1 MTNSRKPFRLINSSI
16 QNTVNDKRYFYE
28 GIVKEVSFIAS
39 KVKVEIL
46 PQKFTA
52 WARVSFSTAEQEHI
66 NGSMPSI
73 GSRVVLAALDA
84 VNDPYEN
91 LVVIGCL
98 FDGSNEQPTRE
109 TNGNEDKFYHSIN
122 PKNGGKIDLYKGNDG
137 THRLFI
143 DGLGKINIDGVGD
156 FNANIQGVTNWVCND
171 ISLGTADLGD
181 DNLLVIKPHLSTYDR
196 FVDEV
201 ISYLNTLITSAF
213 AGDLGIVAPIAVRNP
228 ASLTAL
234 TALQTKASLP
244 TNSGGIKENNTNKTT
259 KTHAS

>member
-1 MTNSRKPFRLINSSI
+1 MSNRRIPIRLINDSI

-28 GIVKEVSFIAS
+28 GIVKEVSFIDN

-52 WARVSFSTAEQEHI
+52 WARVLFSVAEQDHI
-66 NGSMPSI
+66 SGSMPSI
-73 GSRVVLAALDA
+73 GSRLVLAALDS

-181 DNLLVIKPHLSTYDR
+181 DNLLVTRKHLDLHDR
-196 FVDEV
+196 AIDEI
-201 ISYLNTLITSAF
+201 ISLLNSLITSGF
-213 AGDLGIVAPIAVRNP
+213 AGDLSIILPIAIRNP
-228 ASLTAL
+228 ASLVAL
-234 TALQTKASLP
+234 TTLQTKASLP
-244 TNSGGIKENNTNKTT
+244 ANSGGIKENNTNKTT